1 MMTMEK
7 ERYIGV
13 VSRRAKNSLV
23 SETVIA
29 FGMISAALIL
39 LDVMI

>member
-7 ERYIGV
+7 ERYIGAV
-13 VSRRAKNSLV
+13 AHRAKNSLV
-23 SETVIA
+23 SETVVA
-29 FGMISAALIL
+29 FGMISAALVL